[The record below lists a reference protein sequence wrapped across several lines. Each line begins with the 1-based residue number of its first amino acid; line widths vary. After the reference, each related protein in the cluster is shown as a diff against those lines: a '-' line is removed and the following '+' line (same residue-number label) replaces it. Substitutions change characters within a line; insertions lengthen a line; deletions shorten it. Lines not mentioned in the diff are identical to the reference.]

1 MRIKLLALLVLVAL
15 MAAACGGT
23 TPTTTEEAVATVE
36 TAVEEVAPTTEAAAE
51 EEPAAEVEATMAP
64 EATEE
69 PAMTE
74 GDGMLPMADPLA
86 VSGDIVT
93 AGSST
98 VFPLTERIAER
109 YQSEGFAGQI
119 TIDSIGTGAGFE
131 RFCDCLLYTSPS
143 PRDS

>member
-23 TPTTTEEAVATVE
+23 TPATTEEVVATVE

-51 EEPAAEVEATMAP
+51 E
-64 EATEE
+64 

-74 GDGMLPMADPLA
+74 GDGTLPMADPLA

-98 VFPLTERIAER
+98 VFPLTERMAER
-109 YQSEGFAGQI
+109 YQSEGYPLSLI
-119 TIDSIGTGAGFE
+119 HISEPT
-131 RFCDCLLYTSPS
+131 RPY
-143 PRDS
+143 

>member
-15 MAAACGGT
+15 LAVACGGT
-23 TPTTTEEAVATVE
+23 TQTTETVATAETAGEEALATVE
-36 TAVEEVAPTTEAAAE
+36 TGVEEVEPTAEA
-51 EEPAAEVEATMAP
+51 

-74 GDGMLPMADPLA
+74 GDGTMPMADPLA

-98 VFPLTERIAER
+98 VFPLTERMAER
-109 YQSEGFAGQI
+109 YQSEGYAGQI

-131 RFCDCLLYTSPS
+131 RF
-143 PRDS
+143 